1 MIWLLCLCFSGF
13 MTVGGILSYVLE
25 QKVECLVIA
34 GVFIILDIICMIKY
48 RNAKTGKTAAKKRA
62 RKEAKLES
70 RELEKRTIY
79 VKPSAFTSQL
89 RGINRA

>member
-25 QKVECLVIA
+25 AESGMSGDSRSFYHIRYYLYESNI
-34 GVFIILDIICMIKY
+34 

-62 RKEAKLES
+62 RKVRQK
-70 RELEKRTIY
+70 
-79 VKPSAFTSQL
+79 
-89 RGINRA
+89 

>member
-62 RKEAKLES
+62 RKEAKIRKQGIGKKNYLCKTSGWSATCTGES
-70 RELEKRTIY
+70 L
-79 VKPSAFTSQL
+79 
-89 RGINRA
+89 